1 MYRPGHVGI
10 WLLLYAPV
18 AFVLFAADR
27 PALAVLGGAIVFVI
41 EPIPD
46 RDQRMPFLKHRGFSH
61 TIGFAVLVG
70 AILGAL
76 GWFIGDRAFVLIG
89 ELLTGNG
96 YSEIGSDVVSS
107 RSAVDESF
115 FAVFG
120 FGAGAFAILAHLVG
134 DVLTPM
140 GIRPFW
146 PLSSRSFSLS
156 LTSAK
161 NPVANGLL
169 LLGGAAAAVGVFWL
183 SFQGGI
189 PP

>member
-1 MYRPGHVGI
+1 MYRPGHLGI
-10 WLLLYAPV
+10 WLLLYAPI
-18 AFVLFAADR
+18 ALALFAADR
-27 PALAVLGGAIVFVI
+27 PALATLGGAIVFMI

-61 TIGFAVLVG
+61 TIGFAILVG
-70 AILGAL
+70 TVLGVL

-89 ELLTGNG
+89 EWLTGNG
-96 YSEIGSDVVSS
+96 YSEIGSEVVSS

-115 FAVFG
+115 FAMFG
-120 FGAGAFAILAHLVG
+120 FATGTLAILAHLVG

-146 PLSSRSFSLS
+146 PFSSRSFSLS
-156 LTSAK
+156 LTTAK

-169 LLGGAAAAVGVFWL
+169 LLAGVAAAVGVFWL
-183 SFQGGI
+183 SFQTGT